1 MVIDVRIANDR
12 VIPAGALKIR
22 ASVGSPPV
30 IGYARFNRYLNGLRV
45 LAIAVCWTSAAFC
58 QDTVQVSN
66 STGAGGY
73 ATFKG
78 QVADYTGSGLVL
90 GTPDGRQRTF
100 PADRILQ
107 IDTYHTQARLDA
119 DGLFEKGQFAP
130 AAALY
135 QQAQKEEK
143 RPWMRRQIMAQL
155 VWCHRATGQLQIAGV
170 EFRSVV
176 WEDANSPYLS
186 CIPLTWIAGQPS
198 GPLEQAATGWLNLEK
213 EPAMVLLGASHLLS
227 TAARGVALDRLKRL
241 AASAQPPVN
250 QLALAQTWR
259 TSVVTADARQLAAWE
274 DTIRQMPEPFRAG
287 PYYVLGLGRA
297 RQNDWE
303 GAALA
308 LMRVP
313 ILYRR
318 HHVLAARSLLD
329 AGQSLE
335 KLDRQRQAVRLY
347 DEVLGDFA
355 QTPPAMEARVKSEEL
370 RIEN

>member
-1 MVIDVRIANDR
+1 MSGRRAWKKGDR
-12 VIPAGALKIR
+12 SNLPERPDQCCAQLR
-22 ASVGSPPV
+22 PV
-30 IGYARFNRYLNGLRV
+30 PLSSSTRLRV
-45 LAIAVCWTSAAFC
+45 LAVAVFWTSLAYS
-58 QDTVQVSN
+58 QDTVHVAGSG
-66 STGAGGY
+66 SSGGY
-73 ATFKG
+73 TTFKG

-90 GTPDGRQRTF
+90 DTANGGRRTF
-100 PADRILQ
+100 PADRILR

-119 DGLFEKGQFAP
+119 DGLFDKGQFAP

-155 VWCHRATGQLQIAGV
+155 VWCHRATGQLQIAGR
-170 EFRSVV
+170 EFRSVI

-186 CIPLTWIAGQPS
+186 SIPLTWIASQPP
-198 GPLEQAATGWLNLEK
+198 GTLEQAAKSWLNLEK

-227 TAARGVALDRLKRL
+227 TSAQAVALDRLERL
-241 AASAQPPVN
+241 AVTAEPPVN

-259 TSVVTADARQLAAWE
+259 VSVVTADARQLAAWE
-274 DTIRQMPEPFRAG
+274 DTIRRMPEPLRAG

-303 GAALA
+303 EAALA

-335 KLDRQRQAVRLY
+335 KLDRRSQAARLY
-347 DEVLGDFA
+347 NEVLGDFA
-355 QTPPAMEARVKSEEL
+355 QTPSAAEARVRSEGL
-370 RIEN
+370 RTED